1 MNGLFNMNFMMTFL
15 LAKDLPETR
24 DKLLMAMTAGQSANL
39 MAPVLLKVGAID
51 SITNLTQENK
61 NLKTE
66 ISAQEE
72 ASATCKAALAKC
84 QADLAT
90 CQAALATC
98 QDGSELKRCQDELNA
113 CKAKLTECD
122 KILPKCADIKG
133 IMGRVKD
140 LKTFEKLKAEDETL
154 KTILALALEIS

>member
-133 IMGRVKD
+133 IMDRVKD
-140 LKTFEKLKAEDETL
+140 PKTLEKLKADDNTL
-154 KTILALALEIS
+154 NAILALAPEII